1 MPHPVVLISG
11 NDPTAGHGGH
21 SSYVRAHA
29 YALRQA
35 SFDPQIFCVSPRTET
50 VAAPYAVVHRIAS
63 PYRPFRHVMMRF
75 HAPRLICA
83 VEQYLTPLPPPHLI
97 HGFQIWTYA
106 AVAAA
111 RRLNARGI
119 PTQPVGSTY
128 DTLFHESLGK
138 LASAFHGYGM
148 KEYVRQ
154 LVETAWNRVV
164 SHRSESH
171 AYRHARAVFVNYHFV
186 DWLLRESFGPD
197 IPIRHLPYAPETA
210 FRIPQLSALPVPDA
224 IASLRATGVPLIVAV
239 SRHDPRKGL
248 AVLLRALALLAAE
261 GRPFR
266 ACLVGRGQLLEFH
279 RSLAAR
285 LGLEDLVTIEGF
297 VPESYAYLRHADVFV
312 LPSLE
317 EGSGSISLL
326 EAMQAG
332 TAIVATRIDGIPEDV
347 TDGEGAL
354 LVPAGDERALAGALG
369 RLLAD
374 APLRQRLAAR
384 AHEVFLQRFS
394 AARLVD
400 ALRDEYARLGIVPDY
415 PRSISVTGSALGS
428 PLP

>member
-1 MPHPVVLISG
+1 MPLPIVLIPG

-29 YALRQA
+29 YALQQA
-35 SFDPQIFCVSPRTET
+35 GFEPHIFCVSPRTET
-50 VAAPYAVVHRIAS
+50 VATPYAVVHRIAS

-75 HAPRLICA
+75 HAPRLIRA
-83 VEQYLTPLPPPHLI
+83 VEQYLAPLPPPHLI
-97 HGFQIWTYA
+97 HGFQIWTYV

-119 PTQPVGSTY
+119 PTQPAGSTY
-128 DTLFHESLGK
+128 DTLFHESLSK
-138 LASAFHGYGM
+138 LAAAFHSYGM
-148 KEYVRQ
+148 KECIGQ

-164 SHRSESH
+164 SHPSESR
-171 AYRHARAVFVNYHFV
+171 AYRHARAVFVNYHAV
-186 DWLLRESFGPD
+186 DRLLHESFGPD
-197 IPIRHLPYAPETA
+197 IPIRHLPYASENA
-210 FRIPQLSALPVPDA
+210 FVYPDLCTLPVPDTVA
-224 IASLRATGVPLIVAV
+224 RLRASGVPLIVAV

-266 ACLVGRGQLLEFH
+266 ACLVGRGQLLGFH
-279 RSLAAR
+279 RSLAAQ
-285 LGLEDLVTIEGF
+285 LGLQDLVTIEGF

-317 EGSGSISLL
+317 EGSGSVSLL

-332 TAIVATRIDGIPEDV
+332 AAIVATRIDGIPEDV
-347 TDGEGAL
+347 TDGESGL
-354 LVPAGDERALAGALG
+354 LVPAGDESALAGALS
-369 RLLAD
+369 RLLGD

-384 AHEVFLQRFS
+384 AHEVFLERFS

-415 PRSISVTGSALGS
+415 
-428 PLP
+428 